1 MDINLYNYFILAQ
14 NEDNEAK
21 VYLYNKF
28 LPIIKYYGKKLPY
41 DEGETDITIFFFEFI
56 KNCNLKKLKNRSN
69 GEIFNYVKI
78 SIKGKFL
85 NTIKQINKQNIKL
98 VQFMDNSVY
107 DDSHNFLE
115 MRDFIMKTENLNTLE
130 KNILIGKYI
139 FDYTDIELSKILN
152 ITRTTLFKH
161 KKKALNLIKEKI
173 DDDFY

>member
-1 MDINLYNYFILAQ
+1 
-14 NEDNEAK
+14 
-21 VYLYNKF
+21 
-28 LPIIKYYGKKLPY
+28 
-41 DEGETDITIFFFEFI
+41 
-56 KNCNLKKLKNRSN
+56 
-69 GEIFNYVKI
+69 
-78 SIKGKFL
+78 
-85 NTIKQINKQNIKL
+85 
-98 VQFMDNSVY
+98 MDNSVY

-152 ITRTTLFKH
+152 ITRITLFKH